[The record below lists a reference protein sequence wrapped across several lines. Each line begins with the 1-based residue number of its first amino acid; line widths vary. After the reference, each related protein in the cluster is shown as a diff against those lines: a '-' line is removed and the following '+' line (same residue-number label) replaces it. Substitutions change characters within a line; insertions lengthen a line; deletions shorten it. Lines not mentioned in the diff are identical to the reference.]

1 MVMEMRQAE
10 IAQDAVYAITLQE
23 HAVVSQDSMGQ
34 CVNIRLLFFNLN
46 EKNKLI

>member
-10 IAQDAVYAITLQE
+10 IAQDVVYVTILQE
-23 HAVVSQDSMGQ
+23 PAVVSQGSMEQ

-46 EKNKLI
+46 EKNKLR